1 MSEILLS
8 VVYITKQRILAS
20 RDEMTDENGEKN

>member
-8 VVYITKQRILAS
+8 VVYITKQRILTS
-20 RDEMTDENGEKN
+20 RDEMTDEKGEKN